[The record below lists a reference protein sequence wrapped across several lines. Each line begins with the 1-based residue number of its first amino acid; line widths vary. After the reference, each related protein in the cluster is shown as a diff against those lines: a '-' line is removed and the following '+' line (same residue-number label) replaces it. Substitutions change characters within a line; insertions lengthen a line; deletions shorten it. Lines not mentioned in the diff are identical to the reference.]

1 MVSLLLLLLLGF
13 VLGVMPVPSLLLLTQ
28 LLGLPLVM
36 MSVPPAPAEAVPESL
51 AAPWA
56 DAEPPAPLQ

>member
-13 VLGVMPVPSLLLLTQ
+13 VLGVMPVPSLLLLSQ
-28 LLGLPLVM
+28 LLGVPM
-36 MSVPPAPAEAVPESL
+36 GMSPPAAPAEAVPESL

-56 DAEPPAPLQ
+56 DAEPPALLQ